1 MLSSLAD
8 EPDQEASMDQE
19 PPEVRPTSRQE
30 PIVEELNRE
39 VCLRL
44 LSTQTV
50 GRLAVAVSGGA
61 PHVVPVNYTLLR
73 GSIVFRSAPG
83 TKLDLL
89 VTEPVTF
96 EVDWS
101 DPEGRT
107 GWSVVVQGLAYEA
120 SDREIDT
127 EDVSLAPFVDR
138 QNSRWVR
145 LVPQSITGRRIV
157 EPSGEAQR

>member
-1 MLSSLAD
+1 VPPAARHAD
-8 EPDQEASMDQE
+8 DRTAGGDG
-19 PPEVRPTSRQE
+19 
-30 PIVEELNRE
+30 
-39 VCLRL
+39 
-44 LSTQTV
+44 V
-50 GRLAVAVSGGA
+50 GRGTSL
-61 PHVVPVNYTLLR
+61 LLR

-157 EPSGEAQR
+157 ESSCEAQR